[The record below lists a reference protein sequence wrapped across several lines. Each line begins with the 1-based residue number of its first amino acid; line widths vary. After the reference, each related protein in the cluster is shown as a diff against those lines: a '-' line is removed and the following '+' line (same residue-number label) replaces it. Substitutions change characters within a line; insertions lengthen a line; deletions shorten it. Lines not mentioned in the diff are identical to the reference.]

1 MLNLRPPDGM
11 PKGVLELE
19 RSLLAKLATAHRESR
34 PGAPDL
40 EARIAS
46 YELAA
51 RMQLS
56 ATDALDLSQ
65 ESESTQE
72 MYGLN
77 DELTSS
83 YGRRCLMARR
93 LVERGVRH
101 GADFC

>member
-1 MLNLRPPDGM
+1 MVCDEGSLTAPARF
-11 PKGVLELE
+11 
-19 RSLLAKLATAHRESR
+19 LLAHSPLDEQHRQAR
-34 PGAPDL
+34 PGEPELD
-40 EARIAS
+40 ARISS

-65 ESESTQE
+65 ETAETRE

-77 DELTSS
+77 NPASAS

-93 LVERGVRH
+93 LVENR
-101 GADFC
+101 